1 VGKGE
6 VLGPK
11 GSPVRALVVRAR
23 AMRLRAGCGVL
34 VQRSPTGSFRDIES
48 TVFDPAS
55 VFLNTHR

>member
-1 VGKGE
+1 M
-6 VLGPK
+6 
-11 GSPVRALVVRAR
+11 RALVVRAC